1 MRLVL
6 FSLWELVLRQFVQIL
21 PWWLLGGV
29 LGACVS
35 AFAGPRLRAALGSLG
50 GPRHRVAKLALAAAL
65 GAASPICMYGTIPL
79 LLGFHEKGV
88 PQNMLAAFMVSSIL
102 INPNLFVFS
111 LALGVPLALVRL
123 GACLLAGIVAGSL
136 VGLLP
141 GGRLFDFSRYQG
153 SERPPSG
160 LPPWRKALRDVNNTL
175 VKTAP
180 YVAIGI
186 LAAAL
191 FEQFVPKDVFST
203 LFRGNRGL
211 SVLVCAGLGVPVY
224 VCGGGT
230 IPMVQAWMQQGMGM
244 GSALAFLLS
253 GPATKISNLS
263 AVKAVL
269 GGRNFALYLAYVV
282 VYAVAAGFFVDSL
295 FLLFGGL

>member
-6 FSLWELVLRQFVQIL
+6 LSLWGLVLKQFVQIL
-21 PWWLLGGV
+21 PWWLLGGA

-35 AFAGPRLRAALGSLG
+35 AFAGPRMRATLATLG
-50 GPRHRVAKLALAAAL
+50 GRRHRLAKLALAAAL

-111 LALGVPLALVRL
+111 LALGMPLALARL
-123 GACLLAGIVAGSL
+123 AACLLAGILAGAL

-160 LPPWRKALRDVNNTL
+160 LSPWRKALRDFNNTL

-180 YVAIGI
+180 YVAVGI
-186 LAAAL
+186 AAAAL
-191 FEQFVPKDVFST
+191 FEQFVPKDVFSA

-230 IPMVQAWMQQGMGM
+230 IPMVQAWLQQGMGM

-269 GGRNFALYLAYVV
+269 GGRNFALYVAFAVV
-282 VYAVAAGFFVDSL
+282 FAVAAGFLVDSL
-295 FLLFGGL
+295 FLLFGGF